1 MKKRFVLSIALI
13 IVFVIIIII
22 YSFWYDRYGF
32 LSEINDDH
40 QYSVKI
46 SKYDQNGYYSY
57 KGSRLMGSNSQKFHD
72 ALKHSRYRYLG
83 KQLSSELDH
92 GEMALIFVRDA
103 KGEAVSNTEFYL
115 YYETQKDRV
124 YLRWHCYLYEIFGF
138 DDGRQVIQE
147 TTYKI
152 GIEGIV
158 DDEKNTYFPM
168 TYFSMLDTEC
178 VQKYDNHKNIEAITL
193 SSDEDI
199 IEQAK
204 NEVPNGYRNVS
215 LYREEY
221 GDRFLVVFDYVF
233 KDNNI
238 GQRLYVIMDADGI
251 TQVVQYRIWH
261 LTYCL

>member
-1 MKKRFVLSIALI
+1 M
-13 IVFVIIIII
+13 
-22 YSFWYDRYGF
+22 
-32 LSEINDDH
+32 
-40 QYSVKI
+40 
-46 SKYDQNGYYSY
+46 
-57 KGSRLMGSNSQKFHD
+57 
-72 ALKHSRYRYLG
+72 
-83 KQLSSELDH
+83 
-92 GEMALIFVRDA
+92 
-103 KGEAVSNTEFYL
+103 
-115 YYETQKDRV
+115 
-124 YLRWHCYLYEIFGF
+124 
-138 DDGRQVIQE
+138 
-147 TTYKI
+147 
-152 GIEGIV
+152 
-158 DDEKNTYFPM
+158 
-168 TYFSMLDTEC
+168 
-178 VQKYDNHKNIEAITL
+178 